1 MKKQRI
7 WQFAVATLLLASCK
21 APTQVTYF
29 QDLKDGQI
37 DAVKFTEGI
46 RLKPQDKISI
56 IVKSK
61 NPEISNL
68 FNLPY
73 ITGYVGEST
82 KTGSTLNGRLSGY
95 TIDANGNIDFPCPF
109 VSEGYFG

>member
-1 MKKQRI
+1 M
-7 WQFAVATLLLASCK
+7 
-21 APTQVTYF
+21 PTQVTYF
-29 QDLKDGQI
+29 QDLKNGQV
-37 DAVKFTEGI
+37 DAVKYTEGI
-46 RLKPQDKISI
+46 GLKPQDKISI

-82 KTGSTLNGRLSGY
+82 TTGSTTLFLRLDLLALTSSSTGLLSVMIAGAMCLSTWIRLS
-95 TIDANGNIDFPCPF
+95 
-109 VSEGYFG
+109 